1 MWRQVETAD
10 LSGTGGLLPSGDG
23 GGKVGQKTVGV
34 VDELSRGITKDG
46 ESRLS

>member
-34 VDELSRGITKDG
+34 VDELARDEIR
-46 ESRLS
+46 RLRER